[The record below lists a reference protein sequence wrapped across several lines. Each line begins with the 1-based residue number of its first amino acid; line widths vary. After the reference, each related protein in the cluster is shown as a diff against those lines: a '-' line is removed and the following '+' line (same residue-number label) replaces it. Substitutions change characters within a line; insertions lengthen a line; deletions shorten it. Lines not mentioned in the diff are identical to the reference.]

1 MGALLLLG
9 SLSHTGR
16 FLLCLQRALPIERGA
31 KLLLE
36 KPSRRRDELNVLCWG
51 LGAAPGLG
59 SAGVVLI
66 RDLLIRD
73 GPVKGSHVLML
84 TETAQLLSS

>member
-1 MGALLLLG
+1 M
-9 SLSHTGR
+9 
-16 FLLCLQRALPIERGA
+16 
-31 KLLLE
+31 
-36 KPSRRRDELNVLCWG
+36 LCWG